1 MTRLGYALSSEEH
14 SPNDL
19 VRQRPAGRR
28 GGLLVRPHLGPLPPV
43 DRPDRATAPSSGRSW
58 ARIAHATERLE
69 IGTGVTCPTVRT
81 HPAIIAQAAATVGA
95 MMPGRFFLG
104 VGTGEALNE
113 HILGDKWPEW
123 EVRAEMLEEA
133 VEVIRLLWK
142 GKQTSHYG
150 DFYTVENA
158 RIYDLPDP
166 LPPIHVAAS
175 GPRAG
180 SLAGRIGDGFIGT
193 SPEREILAAFDKA
206 GGSRKP
212 KFGQIDGLLGTHGQG
227 PVADRPR
234 ALADRRHPWRGD
246 PGAAGAGPLRAA
258 RRDGD
263 RGRDQGGDRRAAR
276 RPGRI
281 VEKIRAYA
289 DAGYDN
295 VYLHQ
300 VGPDQSGF
308 LRFAERELLPAF
320 ASTSRS
326 SSSRSSSPRK
336 VAAAS

>member
-19 VRQRPAGRR
+19 VRNARLAEEAGFSFALISDHYHPWIDRT
-28 GGLLVRPHLGPLPPV
+28 GHSPFVWSVLG
-43 DRPDRATAPSSGRSW
+43 A
-58 ARIAHATERLE
+58 IAHATERLE

-212 KFGQIDGLLGTHGQG
+212 KFGQITVCWGPTVKDSVQTALELWPTAGIHGEATQELPVPAHFEQLAEMVTEDAIKEAIVCG
-227 PVADRPR
+227 PKAEP
-234 ALADRRHPWRGD
+234 
-246 PGAAGAGPLRAA
+246 
-258 RRDGD
+258 
-263 RGRDQGGDRRAAR
+263 
-276 RPGRI
+276 I
-281 VEKIRAYA
+281 IEKIRAYA
-289 DAGYDN
+289 EAGYDN

-308 LRFAERELLPAF
+308 LRFAERELLPTF
-320 ASTSRS
+320 ASTSGS
-326 SSSRSSSPRK
+326 SGSRGSSPRK